1 MMELIPPLK
10 TENRRERDKGYL
22 QQSFTLQMG
31 RNEEVG
37 VMSNLRETEIRSG
50 QGHSKGSSGPHKN
63 RGPPSTFNTW
73 YLSGSQNPQTC

>member
-1 MMELIPPLK
+1 MMEIIPPLK

-31 RNEEVG
+31 GNEEVG

-50 QGHSKGSSGPHKN
+50 QGHSKEAVVPIRIEDHHPH
-63 RGPPSTFNTW
+63 STPGT
-73 YLSGSQNPQTC
+73 